1 MTHRHLFLAKNE
13 LFAPLT
19 LEKKNPDTILFF
31 FYIYNFLKELF
42 YIYF

>member
-19 LEKKNPDTILFF
+19 LEKKNPVRMRLDL
-31 FYIYNFLKELF
+31 
-42 YIYF
+42 